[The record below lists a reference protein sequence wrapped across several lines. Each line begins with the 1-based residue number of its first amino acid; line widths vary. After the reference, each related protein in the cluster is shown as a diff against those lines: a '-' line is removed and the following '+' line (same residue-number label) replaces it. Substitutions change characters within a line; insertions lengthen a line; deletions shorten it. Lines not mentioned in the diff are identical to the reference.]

1 MKHDANYEKLL
12 TCSGK
17 GGFYVP
23 FGRTVFSKEKD
34 ETGKESTEITL
45 WEILDDELH
54 TIGWYFADRVF
65 AEKNK
70 KSFIGVGELFLDF
83 YHESIEFCNI
93 NRDRN
98 ISPDDRNRLD
108 KLHNSLLSV
117 YKTLSSGTKKEKNDL
132 LRDFA
137 FEQLCRCSQLAFRV
151 SPILDN
157 TQVGHEYC
165 IPTKYG
171 GLEAAFF
178 TEDLA
183 KLIQHPNIKLDKCVH
198 CGKLYIR
205 TKKGQKYCP
214 ECVQAKISEKL
225 RRENMTEQ
233 CRLRQKIYSRLY
245 VRDGSGNN
253 WDYGYD
259 IYDGDSFTK
268 VASEYKRNHTKVEYL
283 EWLREIEKLTK
294 RDSLSIEKL
303 ASDYKRN
310 HTKDEYLEWLKEI
323 EKITK

>member
-1 MKHDANYEKLL
+1 MNENEFEELKQCLNTLRKYNEISGMNHVVDGLEKI
-12 TCSGK
+12 
-17 GGFYVP
+17 
-23 FGRTVFSKEKD
+23 
-34 ETGKESTEITL
+34 IT
-45 WEILDDELH
+45 
-54 TIGWYFADRVF
+54 
-65 AEKNK
+65 NK
-70 KSFIGVGELFLDF
+70 KQ
-83 YHESIEFCNI
+83 C
-93 NRDRN
+93 
-98 ISPDDRNRLD
+98 
-108 KLHNSLLSV
+108 V
-117 YKTLSSGTKKEKNDL
+117 Y
-132 LRDFA
+132 
-137 FEQLCRCSQLAFRV
+137 
-151 SPILDN
+151 
-157 TQVGHEYC
+157 
-165 IPTKYG
+165 
-171 GLEAAFF
+171 
-178 TEDLA
+178 
-183 KLIQHPNIKLDKCVH
+183 
-198 CGKLYIR
+198 CGKTFLVTR
-205 TKKGQKYCP
+205 KGQKYCP

-310 HTKDEYLEWLKEI
+310 HTKDEYLEWLREI